1 MIVGRGTTI
10 LPFLI
15 PVSMVPVIY
24 ADMMRVL
31 LATLIRVD
39 RKRRGPST
47 FAVAVAFTVTIAT
60 IAFISIPLTVAVV
73 VTVSIVAPSIRG
85 RGPSTPAGRPG
96 TGPPAVAVP
105 ITVTVAVAIM
115 VPVSIIPSAR
125 TARTVSTR
133 RRPSFVAPDRGR
145 RILGPLRVTC

>member
-105 ITVTVAVAIM
+105 ITVTVM